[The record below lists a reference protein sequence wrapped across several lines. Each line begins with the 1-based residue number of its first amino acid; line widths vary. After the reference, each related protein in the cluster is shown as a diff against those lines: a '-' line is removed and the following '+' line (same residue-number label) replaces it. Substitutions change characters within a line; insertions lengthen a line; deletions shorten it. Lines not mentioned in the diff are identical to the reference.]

1 LLRLPIAYFET
12 RATGQTVARVRE
24 LENIRS
30 FLTGQALFSA
40 LDFVFCFVFIAVLLA
55 YSWKLTLIVLA
66 SIPLYFPDRLP
77 CAAAAAREGEE
88 VQSRCR
94 EPAVPG

>member
-1 LLRLPIAYFET
+1 VELGQRLFRHLLRLPIAYFET

-40 LDFVFCFVFIAVLLA
+40 LDFVFCLA
-55 YSWKLTLIVLA
+55 PTS
-66 SIPLYFPDRLP
+66 S
-77 CAAAAAREGEE
+77 
-88 VQSRCR
+88 SRSCR
-94 EPAVPG
+94 MVMTR